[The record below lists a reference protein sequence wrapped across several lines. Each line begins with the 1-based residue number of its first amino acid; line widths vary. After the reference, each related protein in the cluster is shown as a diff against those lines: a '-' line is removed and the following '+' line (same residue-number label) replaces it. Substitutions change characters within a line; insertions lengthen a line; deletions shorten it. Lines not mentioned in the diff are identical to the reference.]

1 MSLVK
6 NFVMLAH
13 YNQRIN
19 QQLLEVCYALP
30 AHCLNKD
37 TQSFFPNIISYWN
50 HILFGDLILLNRIA
64 NFSATSLQP
73 SLFTAFPKPV
83 SVNDIYSDNLP
94 ELAQVRQRLD
104 QLIVNFCNNLTEQEV
119 AVSLSYTTT
128 EGQEVTKPL
137 SDVIQHLFNHQTH
150 HRGQL
155 TCILSQF
162 GSDYGCMDLPVVVSE
177 GSLGL

>member
-19 QQLLEVCYALP
+19 QQLIEVCYALP
-30 AHCLNKD
+30 EHYLNKD

-73 SLFTAFPKPV
+73 SLFTALPKPV
-83 SVNDIYSDNLP
+83 SARDIYSDNLS
-94 ELAQVRQRLD
+94 ELAQIRESLD
-104 QLIVNFCNNLTEQEV
+104 QLIVNFCSNLTEQEV
-119 AVSLSYTTT
+119 AAILSYTTT
-128 EGQEVTKPL
+128 EGHKVTKPL

-162 GSDYGCMDLPVVVSE
+162 GADYGCMDLPVVVSE